1 MDEQIASLTSQIMA
15 VVAPIIVTSIGI
27 IATWLLNELRRWAT
41 SKTNSQ
47 VIDTAFNQL
56 NLITKGAVVRAEQLI
71 KEFTANGKIT
81 AEEGIKLKS
90 TVFKD
95 IKTQIPKSTEIILKK
110 NLNNF
115 DDFID
120 SKIEEMVYYI
130 KQDKNKECL

>member
-1 MDEQIASLTSQIMA
+1 MV
-15 VVAPIIVTSIGI
+15 VVAPIIVTSVGI

-47 VIDTAFNQL
+47 VIDTAFKQL
-56 NLITKGAVVRAEQLI
+56 NLITQGAVVRAEQLI

-81 AEEGIKLKS
+81 TEEATKLKHS
-90 TVFKD
+90 VFND

-120 SKIEEMVYYI
+120 SKIEEMVYYLKQNKI
-130 KQDKNKECL
+130 KKEC

>member
-1 MDEQIASLTSQIMA
+1 MNEITSQILSQIMV
-15 VVAPIIVTSIGI
+15 VVAPIIVTSVGI

-47 VIDTAFNQL
+47 VIDTAFKQL
-56 NLITKGAVVRAEQLI
+56 NLITQGAVVRAEQLI

-81 AEEGIKLKS
+81 TEEATKLKHS
-90 TVFKD
+90 VFND

-120 SKIEEMVYYI
+120 SKIEEMVYYLKQNKI
-130 KQDKNKECL
+130 KKEC

>member
-1 MDEQIASLTSQIMA
+1 MNEITSQILSQIMV
-15 VVAPIIVTSIGI
+15 VVAPIIVTSVGI

-47 VIDTAFNQL
+47 VIDTAFKQL
-56 NLITKGAVVRAEQLI
+56 NLITQGAVVRAEQLI

-81 AEEGIKLKS
+81 TEEATKLKYS
-90 TVFKD
+90 VFND

-120 SKIEEMVYYI
+120 SKIEEMVYYLKQNKI
-130 KQDKNKECL
+130 KKEC